1 MKNNRTQTTG
11 KCLAHPVLRV
21 ARVMR
26 EGKMLDFINPT
37 VFARG
42 IKELQTKP
50 DHSISQKKWCDR
62 VFYFYFMNSSGGK
75 NLTNTRRQ
83 ERGIRNEIPDY

>member
-1 MKNNRTQTTG
+1 
-11 KCLAHPVLRV
+11 
-21 ARVMR
+21 
-26 EGKMLDFINPT
+26 MLDFINPT

-62 VFYFYFMNSSGGK
+62 GFYFYFMNSSGGK

-83 ERGIRNEIPDY
+83 ERRLRNEIPDY